1 MKSFKET
8 IKELNAKIQY
18 LQDNNC
24 KLVKDK
30 EILADE
36 NCKLTVTNDKL
47 EKELC
52 EKTARLVVYN
62 FYIIFITYCLY
73 FVLYWFLN
81 F

>member
-18 LQDNNC
+18 LQDKNC

-36 NCKLTVTNDKL
+36 NSKLTVTNKKL
-47 EKELC
+47 EEELR
-52 EKTARLVVYN
+52 EKSAKLVVYN
-62 FYIIFITYCLY
+62 FST
-73 FVLYWFLN
+73 
-81 F
+81 

>member
-8 IKELNAKIQY
+8 IEQLNAKIQH

-36 NCKLTVTNDKL
+36 NSKLTVTNKKL
-47 EKELC
+47 EEELR
-52 EKTARLVVYN
+52 EKSAKLVVYN
-62 FYIIFITYCLY
+62 FST
-73 FVLYWFLN
+73 
-81 F
+81 